1 MRKDTPSPDAGRA
14 RSRRAARFVAAFLAA
29 AAIMVLSSCGR
40 IADGMAIVG
49 ANRDFEAGRIH
60 DALAV
65 YMRIGADAFQK
76 ANAYNLANGFSAI
89 GEFLPAEALYKE
101 AAGSA
106 DKRVSA
112 SAWHNYGVALFEAG
126 RYEEAASAFKQSL
139 LAIPGRPRSIQAYEM
154 ALASTR
160 PSVSG
165 GSVERSPVTM
175 NGYGGES
182 AIFNLSAKQER
193 SLYMPGASAPYAGL
207 DH

>member
-1 MRKDTPSPDAGRA
+1 MTIIGS
-14 RSRRAARFVAAFLAA
+14 LALV
-29 AAIMVLSSCGR
+29 VLGSCGR
-40 IADGMAIVG
+40 ITDGMAIVG

-65 YMRIGADAFQK
+65 YMRVGAEAFES
-76 ANAYNLANGFSAI
+76 ANAYNIANAFTAI
-89 GEFLPAEALYKE
+89 GEFLPAEAMYKQ
-101 AAGSA
+101 ASASA

-112 SAWHNYGVALFEAG
+112 SAWHNYGAALFEAG
-126 RYEEAASAFKQSL
+126 RYEEAAAAFKQSL
-139 LAIPGRPRSIQAYEM
+139 LSVPGRAQSIQGYEM

-165 GSVERSPVTM
+165 GSVERSPVTL

-182 AIFNLSAKQER
+182 ATFKLSSMQER
-193 SLYMPGASAPYAGL
+193 SLYVPGASSPYAGV

>member
-1 MRKDTPSPDAGRA
+1 MRKRPFVHLAVSVNAMRPF
-14 RSRRAARFVAAFLAA
+14 RAASGFLALA
-29 AAIMVLSSCGR
+29 SLVFLASCGR
-40 IADGMAIVG
+40 IADGVAIVG

-65 YMRIGADAFQK
+65 YMRVGAEAFEM
-76 ANAYNLANGFSAI
+76 ANAYNIANGFNAI
-89 GEFLPAEALYKE
+89 GEIVPAEALYKQ
-101 AAGSA
+101 AGASA

-154 ALASTR
+154 ALASSW

-165 GSVERSPVTM
+165 GSVERAPVTL

-182 AIFNLSAKQER
+182 SVFNLSSKQER
-193 SLYMPGASAPYAGL
+193 SLYLPGAATPYAGA